1 MTDRAALEQTVAD
14 LQRVSQQLAAL
25 QAQVQEIEGTL
36 NHLST
41 QDSSRAIYQQ
51 VGPLLV
57 EVEDAEAL
65 QTSLA
70 ETRDQIA
77 EAVGILEGREQELR
91 TAYETAMKQ
100 FESS

>member
-91 TAYETAMKQ
+91 TVYETAMKQ
-100 FESS
+100 FEAS

>member
-51 VGPLLV
+51 IGPLLV

-65 QTSLA
+65 QTSLT

-91 TAYETAMKQ
+91 TTYETAMKQ
-100 FESS
+100 FEAS

>member
-1 MTDRAALEQTVAD
+1 MTDRAALEQTVAE
-14 LQRVSQQLAAL
+14 LQRVSQQLATL

-70 ETRDQIA
+70 ATRDQIA

-91 TAYETAMKQ
+91 ISYETAMKQ
-100 FESS
+100 FEAS